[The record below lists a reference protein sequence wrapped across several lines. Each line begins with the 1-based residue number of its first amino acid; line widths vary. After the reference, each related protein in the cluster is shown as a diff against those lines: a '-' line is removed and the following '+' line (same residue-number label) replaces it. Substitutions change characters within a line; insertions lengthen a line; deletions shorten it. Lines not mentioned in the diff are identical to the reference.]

1 MCSQYRIYHYRMIS
15 LAIFFA
21 YIFSSQDFTCIN
33 NAFDFTKVGDSVFV
47 ATSGGVAKF
56 RDGDFQISGDT
67 AKFYFTIFTA
77 SKGLRSNKVKSIT
90 SDQEGNI
97 WVVVQDQGIHVKPQ
111 GEDKFLYYSLPLLT
125 LNRSKVIRFFPPDY
139 LLVGTDFGLF
149 VIKTGGNLDPGDDRI
164 YPPLLVRDT
173 VISISTT
180 DSFALVSTPSNIYGW
195 TPDSA
200 WIFNLPLNYGRFGFV
215 AASRGIVIYSSGAKI
230 IFFGPAIVREFNLSN
245 VYYIAAQSD
254 TFYIASAQGVFKLF
268 EGVLLRVTPQYS
280 GMVIPLNTGIL
291 ITSYAVNRE
300 NVSYGPSWS
309 LLVYGRR
316 FVVKTSIPFNLITSM
331 AYKRGLLA
339 CGILA
344 WSSDTFALESK
355 GFILKD
361 SSLYFLDSLITAD
374 HAVRTIAIDDSLR
387 IWVGTYSAN
396 AQGIYIFDSTGKYV
410 SKVEGLPS
418 SVVTHISI
426 GRDTLVALWQQGI
439 YRIHKSEDGFV
450 AQEVFRVD
458 YPFVVTHGNSGYY
471 LVGTENEG
479 LVKIDSSGN
488 VVLRITPADLN
499 SSLVSMAK
507 EKGNKIYIGTPSGFF
522 AYTGGNLKL
531 LSHGIVRDFEFYKDY
546 TVVLQDSSILVFKG
560 DSLLLSLNSENSSKT
575 NIGQQ
580 FYVIRDVLELTEDG
594 VIIAGGE
601 EGITFIKLLFP
612 QQSQNF
618 VRVFPNPCRK
628 GEKIFVESQET
639 PIVLD
644 LSFKRLSYK
653 PFKIQD
659 LYCFDTSSWDAGFY
673 LIVVPGKKPVT
684 VIINN

>member
-1 MCSQYRIYHYRMIS
+1 MIS
-15 LAIFFA
+15 IAIFFA

-67 AKFYFTIFTA
+67 AKFSFTIFTA
-77 SKGLRSNKVKSIT
+77 SKGLRSHKIKSIT

-111 GEDKFLYYSLPLLT
+111 DGDKFLYYSLPLLT

-149 VIKTGGNLDPGDDRI
+149 VIKTGGNLDPVDDRI

-215 AASRGIVIYSSGAKI
+215 AISHGIILYNSGTRI
-230 IFFGPAIVREFNLSN
+230 IFYGPAIVREFNLNN

-309 LLVYGRR
+309 LLVDGRR

-396 AQGIYIFDSTGKYV
+396 AQGIYIFDSTGKFV
-410 SKVEGLPS
+410 SKIEGLPGS
-418 SVVTHISI
+418 IVTHISI
-426 GRDTLVALWQQGI
+426 GRDTVVALWQQGI
-439 YRIHKSEDGFV
+439 YRIHKFEDGFI
-450 AQEVFRVD
+450 AQEIFRVD

-479 LVKIDSSGN
+479 FIKIDSFGH

-499 SSLVSMAK
+499 SPLVSMAK
-507 EKGNKIYIGTPSGFF
+507 EKGNKIYIGAPSGFF
-522 AYTGGNLKL
+522 VYSGGNLRL
-531 LSHGIVRDFEFYKDY
+531 LSRGIVRDFEFYKDY
-546 TVVLQDSSILVFKG
+546 TVVLQDSSILVFKE

-580 FYVIRDVLELTEDG
+580 FYVVRDILELTEDG
-594 VIIAGGE
+594 TIVAGGE
-601 EGITFIKLLFP
+601 EGITIINVLFP
-612 QQSQNF
+612 QQSQNS

-639 PIVLD
+639 PMVFD
-644 LSFKRLSYK
+644 LSFKHLNYK
-653 PFKIQD
+653 PSKIQD
-659 LYCFDTSSWDAGFY
+659 LYCFDTSGWDAGFY

-684 VIINN
+684 VIIKN